1 MRRGILMAGLWVLCG
16 CGDDV
21 DHLERVFDKTAAKFD
36 GATESMRGKL
46 QNGEKAV
53 RGVIAETSLD
63 TRVVLRMRWDADL
76 VGAEVQAQQIGPG
89 TVELTGTVNDLAQQR
104 RAVELAQTTVG
115 VEKVLD
121 RLTLASDAE
130 KP

>member
-1 MRRGILMAGLWVLCG
+1 MRRGLLLAGIVTLCG

-21 DHLERVFDKTAAKFD
+21 DRLGRVFDKTAAKFD
-36 GATESMRGKL
+36 GATESMRAKL

-53 RGVIAETSLD
+53 RGAIGETSLD
-63 TRVVLRMRWDADL
+63 SRVTLRMRWDADL
-76 VGAEVQAQQIGPG
+76 VGAEVQANLVGPG
-89 TVELTGTVNDLAQQR
+89 TVELTGTVTDLAQQR
-104 RAVELAQTTVG
+104 RAVELAQTTLG

-121 RLTLASDAE
+121 RLTPASDAD